1 MIARLYAT
9 PWLLLTFTAM
19 MWASNAIMGRLAV
32 DDISPGTLVL
42 TRWIMVAGVMT
53 ALYRREL
60 AEAWPAMRAR
70 LGLVSFMAF
79 LGFTAFNTVF
89 YIAAERTTAVNV
101 GILQGSMPVLVLIGA
116 FLAYGDRVRAGQMLG
131 VALTLIGVV
140 TVASRGD
147 WQVIAGLAFNEGD
160 LIMLGACL
168 LYSAYTVALRAR
180 PVVSGVA
187 LFTFFSLI
195 AAATAVPLFAWEV
208 TRPAYAWPTP
218 EGWAISVWVAIFP
231 SCLAQLFFLRGVD
244 LIGPGR
250 AGVYI
255 NLVPIFAA
263 LAAVALLGER
273 FALFHA
279 AALALVLGGIWLSQ
293 RYSQPR

>member
-9 PWLLLTFTAM
+9 PWLLLTCVAM
-19 MWASNAIMGRLAV
+19 MWASNAVAGRLAV
-32 DDISPGTLVL
+32 GEIDPATLVL
-42 TRWIMVAGVMT
+42 VRWIMVALVMS
-53 ALYRREL
+53 ALYWRPTLR
-60 AEAWPAMRAR
+60 AWPEIRAK
-70 LGLVSFMAF
+70 LGVSALMAF

-89 YIAAERTTAVNV
+89 YFAAERTTAVNV
-101 GILQGSMPVLVLIGA
+101 GILQGSMPVLVLLGA
-116 FLAYGDRVRAGQMLG
+116 FFAYGERVRPLQGLG
-131 VALTLIGVV
+131 VALTLVGVV
-140 TVASRGD
+140 LVAAQGD
-147 WQVIAGLAFNEGD
+147 LQVLIDLAFNEGD
-160 LIMLGACL
+160 LIMLGACG

-180 PVVSGVA
+180 PQVSGVA

-195 AAATAVPLFAWEV
+195 ATVTAVPLFVWTAMQ
-208 TRPAYAWPTP
+208 PGYAPPTP

-263 LAAVALLGER
+263 LFAVALLGER

-279 AALALVLGGIWLSQ
+279 AALALVLGGIA
-293 RYSQPR
+293 